1 MARLDSGT
9 LEKQAARIRE
19 LLEADCEDAIL
30 WFGLGQTL
38 LSLGRPGDAIEA
50 FEAATRLDPD
60 YTAAFRDLGRA
71 HLENANPSEAAR
83 LFAHAIGLA
92 EKTGDLQ
99 TGRVIHVL
107 LKRAELAGGTHDAK
121 RPERHSRT

>member
-1 MARLDSGT
+1 MARLDSAT
-9 LEKQAARIRE
+9 LEEQAARIRE
-19 LLEADCEDAIL
+19 LLDADREDAIL

-83 LFAHAIGLA
+83 LFAEAYRVTSVPLA
-92 EKTGDLQ
+92 EYVEGMFSTPEVLVKGDV
-99 TGRVIHVL
+99 GPECIRL
-107 LKRAELAGGTHDAK
+107 L
-121 RPERHSRT
+121 RPS